1 MKKRK
6 IGIVIIILAACLC
19 FVTAYAENAAAEPEA
34 SSYPNSVNH
43 FYDENPG
50 TFHLEVGESKTLTA
64 EFRGII
70 GDMPDSWQP
79 VYQWTIYGNDVVELT
94 TNTLDQGKATI
105 AGVKPGKA
113 DLMVNTGEYG
123 VRIISVIV
131 ETAP

>member
-1 MKKRK
+1 M
-6 IGIVIIILAACLC
+6 IEDGSEFEGYL
-19 FVTAYAENAAAEPEA
+19 
-34 SSYPNSVNH
+34 SVNH

-105 AGVKPGKA
+105 TGVKPGKA

>member
-1 MKKRK
+1 M
-6 IGIVIIILAACLC
+6 IEDGSEFEGYL
-19 FVTAYAENAAAEPEA
+19 
-34 SSYPNSVNH
+34 SVNH
-43 FYDENPG
+43 FNDENPG

-79 VYQWTIYGNDVVELT
+79 VYQWTVYGDGVVQLT
-94 TNTLDQGKATI
+94 ADPIDHGKATI
-105 AGVKPGKA
+105 TGLKPGKA

-131 ETAP
+131 DDKP